1 MSVIEKE
8 YLTTESQR
16 LYKKR
21 YYQKNRERLLEYRKK
36 YYADHMEQE
45 KARQKRYS
53 MTHDRSEYDRERYK
67 ARKEKE
73 KSERDICVLSER
85 PE

>member
-1 MSVIEKE
+1 MKE
-8 YLTTESQR
+8 YLTTEAER

-36 YYADHMEQE
+36 YYEENREQE

-53 MTHDRSEYDRERYK
+53 MTHDRSEYDRERYR
-67 ARKEKE
+67 ARKEAK
-73 KSERDICVLSER
+73 KNASNICV
-85 PE
+85 